1 VIGGRMTKLASVLIV
16 DDNPRCLEFMTLAF
30 EAHGGVEVSGEM
42 RPVAA
47 LERIRAEKPDL
58 VVLDVKM
65 PDLDGFGVLAMLR
78 GEGNPV
84 PVVMCSGSALQK
96 DVDRAYAGGCSGYVE
111 KPSTLEDYRAMARAI
126 VEYWRRG
133 ELPKH

>member
-1 VIGGRMTKLASVLIV
+1 MAKLASVMIV

-30 EAHGGVEVSGEM
+30 SAHGGVEVTGELK
-42 RPVAA
+42 PVAA
-47 LERIRAEKPDL
+47 LSRIRLERPDL
-58 VVLDVKM
+58 VMLDVKM

-78 GEGNPV
+78 GEGNPA
-84 PVVMCSGSALQK
+84 PVGMCSGAALQK

-111 KPSTLEDYRAMARAI
+111 KPATLEDYRSLAGAI

-133 ELPKH
+133 ELPNY

>member
-1 VIGGRMTKLASVLIV
+1 MAKLASVLIV

-30 EAHGGVEVSGEM
+30 TAHGGVEVTGEM
-42 RPVAA
+42 KPVAA
-47 LERIRAEKPDL
+47 LDRIRAEKPDL

-65 PDLDGFGVLAMLR
+65 PDLDGFSVLALLR
-78 GEGNPV
+78 GEGNSV

-111 KPSTLEDYRAMARAI
+111 KPATLEDYRAMAGSI
-126 VEYWRRG
+126 VDYWSRG
-133 ELPKH
+133 ELPRH

>member
-1 VIGGRMTKLASVLIV
+1 MAKLASVLIV

-30 EAHGGVEVSGEM
+30 TAHGGVDVSSEM
-42 RPVAA
+42 KSVTA
-47 LERIRAEKPDL
+47 LDRIRAEKPDL

-65 PDLDGFGVLAMLR
+65 PELDGFGVLALLR
-78 GEGNPV
+78 GEGNSV

-111 KPSTLEDYRAMARAI
+111 KPATLEDYRAMAGAI
-126 VEYWRRG
+126 VDYWSRG
-133 ELPKH
+133 ELPRH

>member
-1 VIGGRMTKLASVLIV
+1 MSKFTRVLIV

-30 EAHGGVEVSGEM
+30 TAHGGVAVEGELKSA
-42 RPVAA
+42 AA
-47 LERIRAEKPDL
+47 LERIRNEKPDL

-65 PDLDGFGVLAMLR
+65 PDLDGFSVLSVLR

-96 DVDRAYAGGCSGYVE
+96 DVDRAYACGCSGYVE
-111 KPSTLEDYRAMARAI
+111 KPSTLDDYRSMAS
-126 VEYWRRG
+126 VVVDYWRRS
-133 ELPKH
+133 EVPAY

>member
-1 VIGGRMTKLASVLIV
+1 MSKLASVMIV

-30 EAHGGVEVSGEM
+30 SAQGGVAVASEM
-42 RPVAA
+42 KPVIA
-47 LERIRAEKPDL
+47 LDRIRSEKPDL

-65 PDLDGFGVLAMLR
+65 PDLDGFGLLSMLR

-96 DVDRAYAGGCSGYVE
+96 DVDRAYAGGCSGYIE
-111 KPSTLEDYRAMARAI
+111 KPTTLEDYRSMAGAI
-126 VEYWRRG
+126 VGYWGRG
-133 ELPKH
+133 ELPQH

>member
-1 VIGGRMTKLASVLIV
+1 MSKLASVLII

-30 EAHGGVEVSGEM
+30 QSHGGVEVTGEM
-42 RPVAA
+42 KPVVA
-47 LERIRAEKPDL
+47 LDRIRTEKPD
-58 VVLDVKM
+58 VVMLDVKM

-78 GEGNPV
+78 GEGNSV

-96 DVDRAYAGGCSGYVE
+96 DVDRAYASGCSGYVE
-111 KPSTLEDYRAMARAI
+111 KPATLEDYRAMAGAI

>member
-1 VIGGRMTKLASVLIV
+1 MAKLGSVLIV
-16 DDNPRCLEFMTLAF
+16 DDNPHCLEFMTLAF
-30 EAHGGVEVSGEM
+30 ESQGGVAVAGEM

-47 LERIRAEKPDL
+47 LDRIRMEKPDL

-65 PDLDGFGVLAMLR
+65 PDLDGFGVLSLLR

-96 DVDRAYAGGCSGYVE
+96 DVDRAYANGCSGYVE

-126 VEYWRRG
+126 LDYWRRG

>member
-1 VIGGRMTKLASVLIV
+1 MSKLASVLIV

-30 EAHGGVEVSGEM
+30 SAHGGVTVAGEM
-42 RPVAA
+42 KPVAA
-47 LERIRAEKPDL
+47 LERIRNEKPDL

-65 PDLDGFGVLAMLR
+65 PDIDGFTVLSMLR

-96 DVDRAYAGGCSGYVE
+96 DIDRAYASGCSGYVE
-111 KPSTLEDYRAMARAI
+111 KPTTLEDYRAMAGAV

-133 ELPKH
+133 ELPSH

>member
-1 VIGGRMTKLASVLIV
+1 MSKLTNVLIV

-30 EAHGGVEVSGEM
+30 TAHGGVSVSSELKSGS
-42 RPVAA
+42 AIQ
-47 LERIRAEKPDL
+47 RIRQEKPDL

-65 PDLDGFGVLAMLR
+65 PEVDGFTVLSLLR

-96 DVDRAYAGGCSGYVE
+96 DVDRAYASGCNGYVE
-111 KPSTLEDYRAMARAI
+111 KPTTLEDYRAMAGAV

-133 ELPKH
+133 ELPQY

>member
-1 VIGGRMTKLASVLIV
+1 MSKLASVMIV

-30 EAHGGVEVSGEM
+30 SAQGSVSVSSEM
-42 RPVAA
+42 KPVAA
-47 LERIRAEKPDL
+47 LDRIRAEKPDL

-65 PDLDGFGVLAMLR
+65 PELDGFGLLSVLR

-96 DVDRAYAGGCSGYVE
+96 DVDRAYAGGCSGYIE
-111 KPSTLEDYRAMARAI
+111 KPTTLEDYRAMAGAI
-126 VEYWRRG
+126 VDYWGRG
-133 ELPKH
+133 ELPQH

>member
-1 VIGGRMTKLASVLIV
+1 MTKLASVLIV
-16 DDNPRCLEFMTLAF
+16 DDNPSCLEFMTLAF
-30 EAHGGVEVSGEM
+30 QSHGGVEVTGEM

-47 LERIRAEKPDL
+47 LGRIRAEKPDL

-65 PDLDGFGVLAMLR
+65 PDLDGFGVLSLLR

-84 PVVMCSGSALQK
+84 PIVMCSGSALQK

-111 KPSTLEDYRAMARAI
+111 KPSTLEDYRAMAGAI

>member
-1 VIGGRMTKLASVLIV
+1 MSKLSSVLIV

-30 EAHGGVEVSGEM
+30 TAHGGVDVRSEM
-42 RPVAA
+42 KSPAA
-47 LERIRAEKPDL
+47 LDRIRSEKPDL

-65 PDLDGFGVLAMLR
+65 PDLDGFGVLSLLR
-78 GEGNPV
+78 SEGNPV

-96 DVDRAYAGGCSGYVE
+96 DIDRAYAGGCSGYIE
-111 KPSTLEDYRAMARAI
+111 KPTTLEDYRAMAGAI

-133 ELPKH
+133 ELPQH

>member
-1 VIGGRMTKLASVLIV
+1 MSKLASVLIV

-30 EAHGGVEVSGEM
+30 AAHGGVSVAGEM
-42 RPVAA
+42 KPVVA
-47 LERIRAEKPDL
+47 LERIRSEKPDL

-65 PDLDGFGVLAMLR
+65 PDIDGFTVLSMLR

-96 DVDRAYAGGCSGYVE
+96 DVDRAYASGCSGYVE
-111 KPSTLEDYRAMARAI
+111 KPTTLEDYRAMAGAV

-133 ELPKH
+133 ELPQH

>member
-1 VIGGRMTKLASVLIV
+1 MSKLASVMIV

-30 EAHGGVEVSGEM
+30 SAQGSVSVTGEM
-42 RPVAA
+42 KPVAA
-47 LERIRAEKPDL
+47 LDRIRAEKPDL

-65 PDLDGFGVLAMLR
+65 PDLDGFGLLSVLR

-96 DVDRAYAGGCSGYVE
+96 DVDRAYAGGCSGYME
-111 KPSTLEDYRAMARAI
+111 KPTTLEDYRAMADAI
-126 VEYWRRG
+126 VDYWSRG
-133 ELPKH
+133 ELPQH

>member
-1 VIGGRMTKLASVLIV
+1 MSKLATVLIV

-30 EAHGGVEVSGEM
+30 EAHGGINVAGELK
-42 RPVAA
+42 PIIA

-58 VVLDVKM
+58 VVLDIKM
-65 PDLDGFGVLAMLR
+65 PEVDGFTLLSTLR

-96 DVDRAYAGGCSGYVE
+96 DVNRAYAAGCSGYVE
-111 KPSTLEDYRAMARAI
+111 KPATLEDYRAMAGAV
-126 VEYWRRG
+126 VEYWRRV
-133 ELPKH
+133 ELPTH

>member
-1 VIGGRMTKLASVLIV
+1 MSKLANVLIV

-30 EAHGGVEVSGEM
+30 AAQGGVS
-42 RPVAA
+42 VAS
-47 LERIRAEKPDL
+47 EQKPFNVMDRIRAEKPDL

-65 PDLDGFGVLAMLR
+65 PDVDGFTVLSLLR

-96 DVDRAYAGGCSGYVE
+96 DVDRAYASGCNGYVE
-111 KPSTLEDYRAMARAI
+111 KPTTLEDYRAMAGI
-126 VEYWRRG
+126 VVEYWRRG

>member
-1 VIGGRMTKLASVLIV
+1 MTKLASVMIV

-30 EAHGGVEVSGEM
+30 SAHGGVRVAGELK
-42 RPVAA
+42 PAIA
-47 LERIRAEKPDL
+47 IERIRSEKPDL

-65 PDLDGFGVLAMLR
+65 PEIDGFTVLSVLR

-96 DVDRAYAGGCSGYVE
+96 DVDRAYASGCSGYVE
-111 KPSTLEDYRAMARAI
+111 KPATLEDYRTMAGAV

-133 ELPKH
+133 ELPNH